1 MVVEANNPDERLWTW
16 SALCTALDLSEEA
29 GPDVRRVH
37 IDSRSTE
44 PGDLFIAL
52 PGDPGPRFNPSY
64 RSHNDGHDY
73 LEDALAQGAVG
84 ALVHRDCWGG
94 MRTLRISDTYDGLWR
109 LGEAAQQRMA
119 GVRFAITGSSGKTTA
134 KSFLATALN
143 GYTAPA
149 NFNNHIGVPLS
160 LANMP
165 ADTKWGVFE
174 IGTNHPGEIEPLS
187 KLVQP
192 EFALVLNV
200 GVAHIENFASTDEL
214 YKEKVSILNGLTN
227 KDHLVWEESL
237 GLSCGHAFG
246 TSSQSSVRLIN
257 CEGDK
262 AQIQVFGKP
271 ITARVPGGGT
281 HRALTLTAVLALI
294 SLAGA
299 DLSAAAELPAT
310 LIPPG
315 RGNEIFVNGVTL
327 VDDSYNANPASMLA
341 AIEDLSKRTDQRC
354 IAVLGEMLELGE
366 ASSSA
371 HETVIAKA
379 RELDGLICVGQ
390 GFADAAREAGL
401 RYFDEA
407 DEGLAE
413 HLQKLCQSGD
423 RLLIKGS
430 NRVFWQAD
438 FAARLAELLT

>member
-1 MVVEANNPDERLWTW
+1 MVVEANNPDKQLWTW
-16 SALCTALDLSEEA
+16 SALCTALGLRVEA
-29 GPDVRRVH
+29 GPDVRRIH

-64 RSHNDGHDY
+64 RSDNDGHDY
-73 LEDALAQGAVG
+73 LEDAWEQGAVG

-94 MRTLRISDTYDGLWR
+94 MRTLRINDTYDGLWR

-134 KSFLATALN
+134 KSFLTTALN
-143 GYTAPA
+143 GYTSPA

-165 ADTKWGVFE
+165 ADATWGIFE
-174 IGTNHPGEIEPLS
+174 IGTNHPGEIEPLA
-187 KLVQP
+187 KLVRP

-200 GVAHIENFASTDEL
+200 GSAHIENFTSADDL
-214 YKEKVSILNGLTN
+214 YKEKVSILNGLAN
-227 KDHLVWEESL
+227 KDNLVWEESL
-237 GLSCGHAFG
+237 GLGCGHAFG
-246 TSSQSSVRLIN
+246 TSSHAAVRLMS
-257 CEGDK
+257 CEGDI
-262 AQIQVFGKP
+262 ARIQVFGKP
-271 ITARVPGGGT
+271 VTARVPGGGT
-281 HRALTLTAVLALI
+281 HRALTLTAVLALL

-299 DLSAAAELPAT
+299 DLSAATDLPPT
-310 LIPPG
+310 LIPAG
-315 RGNEIFVNGVTL
+315 RGNEILINGVTL

-341 AIEDLSKRTDQRC
+341 AIDDLTKRTDSRR

-379 RELDGLICVGQ
+379 GDLDGLICVGQ
-390 GFADAAREAGL
+390 GFADAARDAGL
-401 RYFDEA
+401 RHFDEA
-407 DEGLAE
+407 DAALAE
-413 HLQKLCQSGD
+413 HLQQICHSGD

-430 NRVFWQAD
+430 NRVFWQAG
-438 FAARLAELLT
+438 FTARLAELLA